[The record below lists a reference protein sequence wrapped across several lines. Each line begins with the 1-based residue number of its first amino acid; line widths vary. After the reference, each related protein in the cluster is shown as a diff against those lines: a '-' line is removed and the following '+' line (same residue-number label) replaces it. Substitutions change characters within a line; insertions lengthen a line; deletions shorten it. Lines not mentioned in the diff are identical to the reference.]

1 LISPSRFNLLP
12 KLHRRARQLA
22 LSLNQRKYHHE
33 QWRAIHRK
41 SLNVVAC
48 AYQENINEIIGNLTS
63 EGGRR
68 VYSDVV
74 IGATDVIFSRLE
86 ALDTTLS
93 EQSQSILLKSIQFW
107 TMLLLKVRTKISD
120 IGWQT
125 LLSYLT

>member
-74 IGATDVIFSRLE
+74 IGATDVMFSRHG
-86 ALDTTLS
+86 ALGTTLS
-93 EQSQSILLKSIQFW
+93 EQSQSILLKSIRMPDW
-107 TMLLLKVRTKISD
+107 TMLLLKVRTTISD

-125 LLSYLT
+125 LLS